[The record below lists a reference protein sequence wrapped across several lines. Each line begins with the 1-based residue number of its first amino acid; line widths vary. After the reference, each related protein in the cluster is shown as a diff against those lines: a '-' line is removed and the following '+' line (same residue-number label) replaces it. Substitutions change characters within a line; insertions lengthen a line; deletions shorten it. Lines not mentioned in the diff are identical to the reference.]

1 MYNCL
6 LSSFSVCHQYLS
18 VCVGKPMK
26 GQPQQIV
33 GAFMAPQLV
42 EPLRDQEVREGVPAV
57 FECKISATPGE

>member
-1 MYNCL
+1 
-6 LSSFSVCHQYLS
+6 
-18 VCVGKPMK
+18 MK